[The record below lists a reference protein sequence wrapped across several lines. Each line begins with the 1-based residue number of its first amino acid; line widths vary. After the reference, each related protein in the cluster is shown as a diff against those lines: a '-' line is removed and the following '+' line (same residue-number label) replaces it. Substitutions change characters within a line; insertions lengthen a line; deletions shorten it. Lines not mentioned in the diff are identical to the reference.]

1 MTDDATRVEELRS
14 QVNEHL
20 YRYHVLD
27 DPTISDA
34 QFDVLIAELRRLEE
48 QNPELITPD
57 SPTQRVGAPVG
68 DLFKPVRHLRPMFS
82 LDNADSADVL
92 LAWEQRMERQLGR
105 PPSGYVAELKIDGLA
120 VVLTYRDGVLATGAT
135 RGDGITGEDITA
147 NLRTIKSVPL
157 RLLGDGP
164 PAIIEVRGEVYM
176 PEAAFEELN
185 RRQAEAGERIFSN
198 PRNAAA
204 GSVRQKD
211 PKMTAARNLAIWVY
225 QLGLVEDG
233 GAGEGGIQSPLEGGS
248 TGEVGEGGISFESH
262 ADTMQYLRDIGF
274 RTNPASRE
282 LGTIDE
288 VLDYVAG
295 AEKGR
300 HETGYQTDGVV
311 IKVNSLS
318 EQDSLGFTSR
328 APRWAIAYKFP
339 PEEQVTLLRD
349 IMINI
354 GRTGAATPFAVLEP
368 VFVGGAMVGM
378 ATLHNAD
385 QVALKDVR
393 IGDQVIVRR
402 AGDVIPEVVG
412 PVSAART
419 GKEKRWSM
427 PKKCPFCGNPIV
439 RVEGEAVAR
448 CTGGFDCPSRVREWL
463 FHFASRGGMDIE
475 HMGYKTID
483 LLLGEGL
490 ISDPADIFTFDVDQ
504 LLGREGWGEISVSNL
519 KRAIETAKDRPVSRL
534 LTAIG
539 IRHIGST
546 IARTLVRH
554 FGSLTALMGASEEEI
569 SEVEGIGPT
578 IARGVAEWAA
588 DPVNS
593 NLVDKLGQAGVRLA
607 DEVEAGVSGNLLA
620 GATFVVSGT
629 VVGFTREEAQAAIEQ
644 RGGKATSSVSSKT
657 TALVV
662 GDSPGASKSR
672 KAEELGVP
680 IIDGETFK
688 RVLNDGLTALDP
700 TVSG

>member
-1 MTDDATRVEELRS
+1 MPDDASRIEELRS

-27 DPTISDA
+27 DPIVSDA
-34 QFDVLIAELRRLEE
+34 QFDALIAELRRIEE
-48 QNPELITPD
+48 ENPDLVTPD

-68 DLFKPVRHLRPMFS
+68 DLFAPVRHLRPLFS
-82 LDNADSADVL
+82 LDNADSSEML
-92 LAWEQRMERQLGR
+92 LAWEQRMERVLGR
-105 PPSGYVAELKIDGLA
+105 PPTGYVAELKIDGLA
-120 VVLTYRDGVLATGAT
+120 VVLTYRDGILATGAT
-135 RGDGITGEDITA
+135 RGDGVTGEDVTA

-157 RLLGDGP
+157 RLLGKGH
-164 PAIIEVRGEVYM
+164 PAVLEVRGEVYM
-176 PEAAFEELN
+176 PEKAFDELN
-185 RRQAEAGERIFSN
+185 RRQAEAGDRIFAN

-211 PKMTAARNLAIWVY
+211 PTVTASRNLAIWVY
-225 QLGLVEDG
+225 QLGLVEG
-233 GAGEGGIQSPLEGGS
+233 GP
-248 TGEVGEGGISFESH
+248 VGLHFETH
-262 ADTMQYLRDIGF
+262 TDTMQYLRDAGF
-274 RTNPASRE
+274 RTNPASQR
-282 LGTIDE
+282 LDTIDE
-288 VLDYVAG
+288 VLDYVER

-311 IKVNSLS
+311 IKADSLA
-318 EQDSLGFTSR
+318 EQDSLGFTSK

-339 PEEQVTLLRD
+339 PEEQVTLLKG
-349 IMINI
+349 IQINI

-368 VFVGGAMVGM
+368 VFVGGATVGL

-393 IGDQVIVRR
+393 VGDQVIVRR

-412 PVSAART
+412 PVVAARK
-419 GKEKRWSM
+419 GRLRKWSM
-427 PKKCPFCGNPIV
+427 PAKCPFCGNPIV
-439 RVEGEAVAR
+439 RLDGEAVSR
-448 CTGGFDCPSRVREWL
+448 CTGGFECPSRVREWL

-483 LLLGEGL
+483 LLLSEGL
-490 ISDPADIFTFDVDQ
+490 ITNPADIFTFDVGQ
-504 LLGREGWGEISVSNL
+504 LQGREGWGEISVNNL
-519 KRAIETAKDRPVSRL
+519 SRAIEAAKDRPVARL
-534 LTAIG
+534 LTALG
-539 IRHIGST
+539 IRHVGGT

-554 FGSLTALMGASEEEI
+554 FGGLPALMAASEEEI
-569 SEVEGIGPT
+569 SQVEGIGPT

-588 DPVNS
+588 DPVNRDLVA
-593 NLVDKLGQAGVRLA
+593 NLGTAGVRLV
-607 DEVEAGVSGNLLA
+607 DEVEAGVAGDLLA

-629 VVGFTREEAQAAIEQ
+629 VEGFTREEAHAAIEQ
-644 RGGKATSSVSSKT
+644 RGGKATGSVSSKT

-680 IIDGETFK
+680 IIDGDTFRELLEK
-688 RVLNDGLTALDP
+688 GLSALP
-700 TVSG
+700 V